1 MNDLILNNRVLK
13 FHKIPRIVC
22 QKYSR
27 PLLLSGIFL
36 CREKDNL
43 EFSLRINHND
53 IFLISNDQIYISE
66 ILHNGYYLYIFKK
79 FVNIYEYSQKSGKL
93 IFDFLVKK
101 NHFELSTK
109 FVEISIGNPKS
120 RSFESA
126 KICICLATYNPN
138 EALFKRQIDS
148 IANQKE
154 QDFVCIISD
163 DASSPDKRNFI
174 RDYIKRYPR
183 FRLIEN
189 DQRVGFYHNFER
201 ALNNVPDECSFVALS
216 DQDDFWY
223 ANKLTTLVSS
233 FEEDVNLVFCD
244 MRIVNEQG
252 QIINDSFW
260 VNRKVHT
267 SSFQKLLLANVV
279 TGAASVFRRDMLN
292 QILPFPQYIS
302 ASFHDHW
309 IALCSISSG
318 KIKFINEPLQ
328 DYIQHSQNIIGAN
341 CNLVA
346 NRFWQ
351 NIWYFLRGFLPWI
364 LSKRLRKFRYHGEAF
379 ELHDILRIE
388 FLLRSLQGNA
398 GDSCSN
404 TCNDGDFDIAKRMPF
419 SMLLFR
425 SIASNFIPLST
436 LKAESQILQS
446 IYWRFVCK
454 KLHSGFYLKKVDE
467 IMGLSLQGDSS
478 DELFGSTR
486 YLIKKI
492 AGLNFTINNKEKNKL
507 NILVPA
513 FNGDI
518 TYGGYITKF
527 HLARLLSNSGF
538 KVRILIVDADYPID
552 VSKSK
557 LDISSLLGKEDF
569 FSEVE
574 IIDVSDREICSLELN
589 CDDRVIATT
598 WWTAHIAHQM
608 VQELNERNFFYLIQ
622 EFEPFTFAN
631 GSYKAQAEES
641 YFFEHYPIYSS
652 QTLRAYIENTLSNP
666 EHKAARLSSGIS
678 FKNPITS
685 IKSKSAVELSN
696 RETMKILFYC
706 RPEPHASRNL
716 FELAV
721 LAIESFIAS
730 HCYNG
735 ELIVNGIGSAVS
747 EVTEYK
753 FSDSLTIKLYP
764 KMQLNKYASFV
775 SEHDIGIALMHTPHP
790 SLVPIEFASGG
801 LVTLTTSY
809 TSKSQEYFDQI
820 SQNIIVASPTVKE
833 LKAGLKKCFDKSKD
847 FKARVVNSK
856 VNWPSVRNVKKS
868 LDPVVAFI
876 KNNT

>member
-1 MNDLILNNRVLK
+1 MNDLILNNKILK

-22 QKYSR
+22 QNYSR
-27 PLLLSGIFL
+27 PLLLSGFFL

-53 IFLISNDQIYISE
+53 TFLISNDQIYISE

-79 FVNIYEYSQKSGKL
+79 FVNIYEYSQKIGKL
-93 IFDFLVKK
+93 TFDFLVKK

-109 FVEISIGNPKS
+109 FVDISIGNPKS
-120 RSFESA
+120 RSFDSA

-148 IANQKE
+148 IAKQKE

-163 DASSPDKRNFI
+163 DASSPEKRKFI
-174 RDYIKRYPR
+174 RDYITKYPR
-183 FRLIEN
+183 FHLIEN

-201 ALNNVPDECSFVALS
+201 ALYNVPDECSFVALS

-223 ANKLTTLVSS
+223 DNKLHTLVSS
-233 FEEDVNLVFCD
+233 FEDGVNLVFCD

-260 VNRKVHT
+260 KNRKLHT
-267 SSFQKLLLANVV
+267 HSFEKLLLANVV
-279 TGAASVFRRDMLN
+279 TGAASVFRRDMLA

-318 KIKFINEPLQ
+318 KIKFINKPLQ

-346 NRFWQ
+346 NRFWH
-351 NIWYFLRGFLPWI
+351 NAWYFLRGFLPWI
-364 LSKRLRKFRYHGEAF
+364 FSKRLKKFRYHGEAF

-398 GDSCSN
+398 IDSCSN
-404 TCNDGDFDIAKRMPF
+404 TRNHRDFDIAKRIPF
-419 SMLLFR
+419 PILLFR
-425 SIASNFIPLST
+425 SIASNFILLST
-436 LKAESQILQS
+436 LKAESQIFQS

-454 KLHSGFYLKKVDE
+454 KLHSGFYLKK
-467 IMGLSLQGDSS
+467 INKITRIPPHIDSS
-478 DELFGSTR
+478 DELFISTR

-492 AGLNFTINNKEKNKL
+492 AALNFRNNNEKKSKV

-513 FNGDI
+513 FNADI
-518 TYGGYITKF
+518 SYGGYITKF
-527 HLARLLSNSGF
+527 YLARFLSNSGL

-552 VSKSK
+552 VSKNK
-557 LDISSLLGKEDF
+557 RDISSLLGKEDF
-569 FSEVE
+569 FSDVE
-574 IIDVSDREICSLELN
+574 IIDVSEREICNLELN
-589 CDDRVIATT
+589 CRDRVIATT

-608 VQELNERNFFYLIQ
+608 VQELNVRNFFYLIQ
-622 EFEPFTFAN
+622 EYEPFTFAN

-641 YFFEHYPIYSS
+641 YCFEHYPIYSS
-652 QTLRAYIENTLSNP
+652 QTLKAYVENTLSSP
-666 EHKAARLSSGIS
+666 EHNVARLSSGIS

-685 IKSKSAVELSN
+685 IKSRNAVELSN
-696 RETMKILFYC
+696 RERMKILFYC

-730 HCYNG
+730 DYYDG
-735 ELIVNGIGSAVS
+735 EMIVNGIGSAVS
-747 EVTEYK
+747 EITEFK

-764 KMQLNKYASFV
+764 KMELNNYASFV

-833 LKAGLKKCFDKSKD
+833 LKAGLKKCFDQSKD
-847 FKARVVNSK
+847 FKARVANSK
-856 VNWPSVRNVKKS
+856 VNWPSIKNLKTS

-876 KNNT
+876 KNNI

>member
-1 MNDLILNNRVLK
+1 MNDLILNNKILK
-13 FHKIPRIVC
+13 FHKIPRTVC
-22 QKYSR
+22 QNYSR
-27 PLLLSGIFL
+27 PLLLSGFFL

-53 IFLISNDQIYISE
+53 TFLISNDQIYISE

-93 IFDFLVKK
+93 MFDFLVKK

-109 FVEISIGNPKS
+109 FVDISIEKPKS
-120 RSFESA
+120 RSFDSA

-148 IANQKE
+148 IAKQKE

-163 DASSPDKRNFI
+163 DASSPEKRKFI
-174 RDYIKRYPR
+174 RDYITKYPR
-183 FRLIEN
+183 FHLIEN

-201 ALNNVPDECSFVALS
+201 ALYNVPDECSFVALS

-223 ANKLTTLVSS
+223 DNKLHTLVSS
-233 FEEDVNLVFCD
+233 FEDGVNLVFCD

-260 VNRKVHT
+260 QNRKLHT
-267 SSFQKLLLANVV
+267 HSFEKLLLANVV
-279 TGAASVFRRDMLN
+279 TGAASVFRRDMLA

-346 NRFWQ
+346 NRFWH
-351 NIWYFLRGFLPWI
+351 NTWYFLRGFLPWI
-364 LSKRLRKFRYHGEAF
+364 FSKRLKKFRYHGEAF

-398 GDSCSN
+398 IDSSTN
-404 TCNDGDFDIAKRMPF
+404 TRNHRDFDIAKRIPF
-419 SMLLFR
+419 PILLFR
-425 SIASNFIPLST
+425 SIASNFILLST
-436 LKAESQILQS
+436 LKAESQIFQS

-454 KLHSGFYLKKVDE
+454 KLHSGFYLKK
-467 IMGLSLQGDSS
+467 INKITRTPPHIDSS
-478 DELFGSTR
+478 DELFISTR

-492 AGLNFTINNKEKNKL
+492 AGLNFRNNNEKKSKV

-513 FNGDI
+513 FNADI
-518 TYGGYITKF
+518 SYGGYITKF
-527 HLARLLSNSGF
+527 YLARFLSNSGL

-552 VSKSK
+552 VSKNK
-557 LDISSLLGKEDF
+557 RDISSLLGKEDF
-569 FSEVE
+569 FSDVE
-574 IIDVSDREICSLELN
+574 IIDVSEREICNLELN
-589 CDDRVIATT
+589 CKDRVIATT

-608 VQELNERNFFYLIQ
+608 VQELNVRNFFYLIQ
-622 EFEPFTFAN
+622 EYEPFTFAN

-641 YFFEHYPIYSS
+641 YCFEHYPIYSS
-652 QTLRAYIENTLSNP
+652 QTLKAYVENTLSSP
-666 EHKAARLSSGIS
+666 EHNVARLSSGIS

-685 IKSKSAVELSN
+685 IKSRNAVELSN
-696 RETMKILFYC
+696 RERMKILFYC

-730 HCYNG
+730 DYYDG
-735 ELIVNGIGSAVS
+735 EMIVNGIGSAVS
-747 EVTEYK
+747 EITEFK

-764 KMQLNKYASFV
+764 KMELNNYASFV

-820 SQNIIVASPTVKE
+820 SKNIIVASPTVKE
-833 LKAGLKKCFDKSKD
+833 LKAGLKKCFDQSKD
-847 FKARVVNSK
+847 FKARVANSK
-856 VNWPSVRNVKKS
+856 VNWPSIKNLKTS

-876 KNNT
+876 KKNI